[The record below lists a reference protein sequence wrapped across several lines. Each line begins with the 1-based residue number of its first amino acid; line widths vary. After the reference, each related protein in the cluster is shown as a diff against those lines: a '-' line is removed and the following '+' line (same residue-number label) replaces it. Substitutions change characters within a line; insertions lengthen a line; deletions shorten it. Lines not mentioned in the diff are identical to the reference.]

1 MSAKQRAYNTL
12 VTAGTNALCAV
23 GMSLNYEDVS
33 DEQKNCLTMT
43 DEVGYTAHFEI
54 DGVPCVAVSK
64 PAGCGEERILVMYD
78 TVSSLAALAHVKC
91 AGALPKA
98 TTVVKYTLE
107 RERGPYIMNQPRLST
122 WFFRAATNAHKN
134 VLSSKLVRPNG
145 YVLNGPF
152 VF

>member
-12 VTAGTNALCAV
+12 VITGTNALCAV

-33 DEQKNCLTMT
+33 DEQKNCLGMT
-43 DEVGYTAHFEI
+43 DEIGYTAHFEI

-78 TVSSLAALAHVKC
+78 TASHSAALKRVEC
-91 AGALPKA
+91 AGALPEA
-98 TTVVKYTLE
+98 TTAAKFTLE
-107 RERGPYIMNQPRLST
+107 RERGPYIMKVTRLTT
-122 WFFRAATNAHKN
+122 WFFRATNAHKN
-134 VLSSKLVRPNG
+134 VLSSKLVQPNG
-145 YVLNGPF
+145 YVLDGPF

>member
-1 MSAKQRAYNTL
+1 MTAKRRAYNTL

-33 DEQKNCLTMT
+33 DEQKNSLTMT
-43 DEVGYTAHFEI
+43 NEVGYTAHFEI

-64 PAGCGEERILVMYD
+64 PAGCGEERILVMYN
-78 TVSSLAALAHVKC
+78 TVSPSTALAHVKC
-91 AGALPKA
+91 AGALPEGTAVAKC
-98 TTVVKYTLE
+98 TLE
-107 RERGPYIMNQPRLST
+107 REHGPYIMKESRFST
-122 WFFRAATNAHKN
+122 WFFRATNAHKN
-134 VLSSKLVRPNG
+134 VLSSKLVHPNG

>member
-1 MSAKQRAYNTL
+1 MSAKQKAYNTL

-33 DEQKNCLTMT
+33 DEQKNRLTMT
-43 DEVGYTAHFEI
+43 DEVGYTAHFRI
-54 DGVPCVAVSK
+54 DEVPCVAVSK

-78 TVSSLAALAHVKC
+78 TMSSSAALALVKC
-91 AGALPKA
+91 AGALPEA
-98 TTVVKYTLE
+98 TTVAKCTLE
-107 RERGPYIMNQPRLST
+107 REHGPYIMQEPRLST
-122 WFFRAATNAHKN
+122 WFFRAMNAHKN
-134 VLSSKLVRPNG
+134 VLSSKLVQPNG

>member
-1 MSAKQRAYNTL
+1 MSVKQRAYNTL

-43 DEVGYTAHFEI
+43 DEEGYTAHFEI

-64 PAGCGEERILVMYD
+64 PAGCGEERILVMYNS
-78 TVSSLAALAHVKC
+78 VSSLAALEYVQC
-91 AGALPKA
+91 ACALPKGA
-98 TTVVKYTLE
+98 TVVKCTLE
-107 RERGPYIMNQPRLST
+107 RERGPYIMKDPRLCS
-122 WFFRAATNAHKN
+122 WCFRVTNVHKN
-134 VLSSKLVRPNG
+134 VLSSKLVQPNG

-152 VF
+152 VW